1 MSVAPTIYLKDYQPA
16 DFLVED
22 VHLDFTLQADDTR
35 VVATVRYHRQA
46 HAKTDAPLVLHGNDL
61 ILLAVQ
67 LNGQTLNRADYLQDA
82 EHLTLHSVPDDF
94 TLTITTRIAPQQN
107 TALEGLYRSAGMY
120 CTQCEAQGFRRIT
133 YYLDRP
139 DVMAP
144 FTVRITAEQASNPVL
159 LSNGNLLAHGTN
171 DDGSHL
177 VKWHDPYPKPC
188 YLFALVAGDLASVED
203 HYRTRSGRDVTLKIF
218 TEAHHIDE
226 CAHAMASLKR
236 AMAWDEQRFGLEY
249 DLDLF
254 MIVAVDDFNMGAMEN
269 KGLNIFNAKL
279 VFASPET
286 ASDADYLA
294 IESVIGHEYF
304 HNWTGNRITCRDWF
318 QLSLKEGLTV
328 FRDQE
333 FTADLHSR
341 TLKRIED
348 VRLLRSYQFRE
359 DASPMAHPIRPA
371 SFVEINNFYTVT
383 VYEKGA
389 EVVRLY
395 QTLLGKEGFRR
406 GMDTYIQRHD
416 GQAVTTE
423 DFLAAMA
430 DGNQTDLSG
439 MQPWYDQAG
448 TPRLSVSIDY
458 DAAQQQCTLHCTQSA
473 PPEASEDAKPLWI
486 PVTMALFLADGQA
499 AALQLQGE
507 ASAQGVVR
515 TLVLK
520 DWQQSFTFEHI
531 SSAPVPSL
539 LRDFSAPVL
548 LDYHYSNDD
557 LAFLIRHDD
566 DGFNRWDATWQLAM
580 RIMLARVHGEQADST
595 LFTHALEHLL
605 KDDDLEAAI
614 KAEALS
620 LPSENDMADQC
631 QAVDPGRI
639 HDVREQL
646 RSEVA
651 HALYDDLRA
660 IYQQWQHVAGSD
672 DHAMQQRALKNVCLA
687 YLPYKEADK
696 GITLAYEQFCQSNMM
711 TDQFAALNILTH
723 YDYPQRS
730 EALAAFEQRW
740 QHNANVMNK
749 WFAVQAKSTLPD
761 TLQQVE
767 SLFQHPAFDLR
778 NPNKVRSLI
787 GVLSSNNPVIFHT
800 KDGAGYRFLAAQVIA
815 LDAINPQLASR
826 MVRGFMLWKRLEPTR
841 QQLMLEALQ
850 GIAAQPSLSS
860 DVQEIVSRSLS
871 SRPS

>member
-1 MSVAPTIYLKDYQPA
+1 MSLAETIYLKDYLPA
-16 DFLVED
+16 NFSVED
-22 VHLDFTLQADDTR
+22 VHLDFTLQPDDTR
-35 VVATVRYHRQA
+35 VVSSVRYRRQT
-46 HAKTDAPLVLHGNDL
+46 HSTPDAPLVLNGKDL
-61 ILLAVQ
+61 VLLDVQ
-67 LNGQTLNRADYLQDA
+67 IDGQTLNSEDYHQDH
-82 EHLTLHSVPDDF
+82 EHLTIHTVPDAF
-94 TLTITTRIAPQQN
+94 TLTVTTRIAPQQN
-107 TALEGLYRSAGMY
+107 TALEGLYRSSAMY

-144 FTVRITAEQASNPVL
+144 FTVRIVAEQVSNPVL
-159 LSNGNLLAHGTN
+159 LSNGNPVGHGSNN
-171 DDGSHL
+171 DGTHWTE
-177 VKWHDPYPKPC
+177 WHDPYPKPS

-203 HYRTRSGRDVTLKIF
+203 HYCTRSGRNVTLKIF
-218 TEAHHIDE
+218 TETHHIDE

-279 VFASPET
+279 VFASPQT
-286 ASDADYLA
+286 ATDEDYLA

-341 TLKRIED
+341 TVKRIED
-348 VRLLRSYQFRE
+348 VRILRSHQFRE

-395 QTLLGKEGFRR
+395 HTLLGKEGFRR
-406 GMDTYIQRHD
+406 GMDGYIQRYD

-430 DGNQTDLSG
+430 DSNNVDLTG
-439 MQPWYDQAG
+439 MQAWYDQAG
-448 TPRLSVSIDY
+448 TPHLSVTMHY

-473 PPEASEDAKPLWI
+473 PAEAGDDAKPLLI
-486 PVTMALFLADGQA
+486 PLTLALFLSDGQA
-499 AALQLQGE
+499 AALQFPGE
-507 ASAQGVVR
+507 ETAHNGAR
-515 TLVLK
+515 TMVLK
-520 DWQQSFTFEHI
+520 DWEQSFTFTHI
-531 SSAPVPSL
+531 SSTPIPSL
-539 LRDFSAPVL
+539 LREFSAPVI
-548 LDYHYSNDD
+548 LDYDYSNED
-557 LAFLIRHDD
+557 LAFLIRYDD

-580 RIMLARVHGEQADST
+580 RIMLARVNGEQADSAV
-595 LFTHALEHLL
+595 FTHALTHLL
-605 KDDDLEAAI
+605 NDSSLEEAI

-620 LPSENDMADQC
+620 LPSENDIADQLNP
-631 QAVDPGRI
+631 VDPARI
-639 HDVREQL
+639 HAVREQL
-646 RSEVA
+646 RTEIA
-651 HALYDDLRA
+651 HALHDDMLD
-660 IYQQWQHVAGSD
+660 IYQQWQHVEGTD
-672 DHAMQQRALKNVCLA
+672 DRAMQQRALKNVCLG
-687 YLPYKEADK
+687 YLPYSEASK
-696 GITLAYEQFCQSNMM
+696 GIALAYEQFCQSTIM

-723 YDYPQRS
+723 YDCRQRS
-730 EALAAFEQRW
+730 QALQAFEQRW
-740 QHNANVMNK
+740 QHDANVMNK
-749 WFAVQAKSTLPD
+749 WFTLQAKSTLPA

-767 SLFQHPAFDLR
+767 LLMQHPAFDIR

-787 GVLSSNNPVIFHT
+787 GTLTSRNPTVFHAV
-800 KDGAGYRFLAAQVIA
+800 DGTGYRFLATQVIA
-815 LDAINPQLASR
+815 LDAINPQQAAR
-826 MVRGFMLWKRLEPTR
+826 MVRGLMLWKTLDPKRR
-841 QQLMLEALQ
+841 QLMLDALQ
-850 GIAAQPSLSS
+850 SIAAHTALSS
-860 DVQEIVSRSLS
+860 DVQEIVTRSLKG
-871 SRPS
+871 